1 MAKDPYQI
9 EKEVNSFISD
19 RKDWMVGKKFSSLN
33 RDAFELKMQEKYAY
47 LFVSSKIIFDK
58 CISGDLDNKHQK
70 KQLDD
75 MLNYLK
81 QIHDGTR
88 TQDEVE
94 KEFGQ
99 KLADKYVNPVV
110 ENLDKK

>member
-1 MAKDPYQI
+1 M
-9 EKEVNSFISD
+9 NGFISE

-33 RDAFELKMQEKYAY
+33 RDAFELKCKKKYAY

-81 QIHDGTR
+81 TNTR
-88 TQDEVE
+88 WNSGL
-94 KEFGQ
+94 KM
-99 KLADKYVNPVV
+99 KLKK
-110 ENLDKK
+110 NLVKN

>member
-1 MAKDPYQI
+1 
-9 EKEVNSFISD
+9 
-19 RKDWMVGKKFSSLN
+19 
-33 RDAFELKMQEKYAY
+33 
-47 LFVSSKIIFDK
+47 
-58 CISGDLDNKHQK
+58 
-70 KQLDD
+70 

>member
-1 MAKDPYQI
+1 
-9 EKEVNSFISD
+9 
-19 RKDWMVGKKFSSLN
+19 MVGKKFSSLN
-33 RDAFELKMQEKYAY
+33 RDAFELKMRKICICLY
-47 LFVSSKIIFDK
+47 LLSIFNK
-58 CISGDLDNKHQK
+58 CISGELDNKHQK

-88 TQDEVE
+88 TKDEVE

-99 KLADKYVNPVV
+99 KLADKYVNPIV
-110 ENLDKK
+110 ENLEKK